1 MKRRFKQ
8 VDVFTTVPFQ
18 GNPVAV
24 ILDSEGLDD
33 AAMQR
38 IARWTNLSET
48 TFVLPPTQAGADYRL
63 RIFTPGAELP
73 FAGHPTL
80 GSAHAVLE
88 AGIVDAGRNNLVQ
101 ECEAGLVPI
110 AVERSAAGLRLLATV
125 PTPRLRPVPVEH
137 LPALRR
143 ALGAQWASEHV
154 PMIVNVGAV
163 WIIVPLADAST
174 LAGLKPDLP
183 AMAELSNAL
192 EAGGVTAFARL
203 SGAADAIKVRS
214 FAPAHGVNEDP
225 VCGSGNASVGAYV
238 AHSQAFADL
247 LPAYTS
253 SQGREIG
260 RDGHVAVRA
269 SREVVQ
275 IGGASVTCVDGMMV
289 APPPPAL
296 ASLAPLRD

>member
-24 ILDSEGLDD
+24 ILDCDGLSD

-48 TFVLPPTQAGADYRL
+48 TFVLPPTQSGADYRL

-73 FAGHPTL
+73 FAGHPTV

-88 AGIVDAGRNNLVQ
+88 AGIVAASRDKLVQ
-101 ECEAGLVPI
+101 ECQAGLVPI
-110 AVERSAAGLRLLATV
+110 TIERGSSGPRIFATV
-125 PTPRLRPVPVEH
+125 PTPRLQPVPAEH
-137 LPALRR
+137 LAALQR
-143 ALGAQWASEHV
+143 ALGAAWSAASA

-163 WIIVPLADAST
+163 WIIVPLPDPAV
-174 LAGLKPDLP
+174 LAALQPDLP
-183 AMAELSNAL
+183 AMAALSNTL
-192 EAGGVTAFARL
+192 NVGGVTAFARL
-203 SGAADAIKVRS
+203 SGQSDAIKVRS
-214 FAPAHGVNEDP
+214 FAPAHGVSEDP

-238 AHSQAFADL
+238 AHAPAFADL
-247 LPAYTS
+247 LPAYSS

-269 SREVVQ
+269 SRESVQ
-275 IGGASVTCVDGMMV
+275 IGGAAVTCVDGT
-289 APPPPAL
+289 L
-296 ASLAPLRD
+296 TD